1 MAERTRPLFR
11 ADHVGSLIRP
21 QELRDARQAHLA
33 GTVPAAE
40 LHALE
45 DRLISEAVAM
55 QEYVGLQAI
64 TDGEFRRTSFREVLF
79 ESIDGF
85 SKERVETDFSFSY
98 ADGSTRRATPVPK
111 VVSRLRR
118 SGSMAAGDFRFLKTA
133 TRATPKVML
142 PAPSLAHWF
151 VGDRV
156 FAGGPYAN
164 AREYMADI
172 ARIFREEF
180 AELASLGCTYVQIDE
195 VPIPVICDTNVQATI
210 ERRGKSPFALVD
222 LYVDTINDAIR
233 DRPPGMTVVVHMCR
247 GNEGVAGLGSG
258 GYEPIA
264 ERVFGRLKVD
274 GYLLEYDTP
283 RTGDFA
289 PLRFLPKEAIAVL
302 GLIST
307 KVTSSKLET
316 RSSGASTKPPASL
329 SSTGLDFARNA
340 VSRPCIGTTAWDATC
355 SSANWS
361 SWSPRPARS
370 GVETHFAGS
379 GAARLLR

>member
-1 MAERTRPLFR
+1 
-11 ADHVGSLIRP
+11 
-21 QELRDARQAHLA
+21 
-33 GTVPAAE
+33 
-40 LHALE
+40 
-45 DRLISEAVAM
+45 M
-55 QEYVGLQAI
+55 QERVGLQAV

-111 VVSRLRR
+111 VTVRLQRR
-118 SGSMAAGDFRFLKTA
+118 ASMAAGDFRFLKTA
-133 TRATPKVML
+133 TTATPKVML

-156 FAGGPYAN
+156 FAGSPYGS

-172 ARIFREEF
+172 ARIYREEI

-195 VPIPVICDTNVQATI
+195 VPIAVICDPAVQSVIAK
-210 ERRGKSPFALVD
+210 RGEVPLALVD

-258 GYEPIA
+258 GYDAIA

-274 GYLLEYDTP
+274 GYLLEYDTA
-283 RTGDFA
+283 RAGDFA
-289 PLRFLPKEAIAVL
+289 PLRFLPKDTIAVL
-302 GLIST
+302 GLVST
-307 KVTSSKLET
+307 KVTELESKDALKS
-316 RSSGASTKPPASL
+316 RHRRGRP
-329 SSTGLDFARNA
+329 RHR
-340 VSRPCIGTTAWDATC
+340 SRPTGALPPVRFRNSLPLRPHGPRRA
-355 SSANWS
+355 AAQA
-361 SWSPRPARS
+361 RPARC
-370 GVETHFAGS
+370 HGS
-379 GAARLLR
+379 

>member
-1 MAERTRPLFR
+1 MAAADGEKRDMAQRTSPPFR

-21 QELRDARQAHLA
+21 QELREARQAHLE
-33 GTVPAAE
+33 GKRPATE
-40 LHALE
+40 LRALE
-45 DRLISEAVAM
+45 DRSIREIVAL
-55 QEYVGLQAI
+55 QERVGLQAV

-79 ESIDGF
+79 ESMDGF

-118 SGSMAAGDFRFLKTA
+118 SGSMAAGDFKFLKTV
-133 TRATPKVML
+133 TKATPKVML

-156 FAGGPYAN
+156 LAGSPYTS

-172 ARIFREEF
+172 ARIFREEI
-180 AELASLGCTYVQIDE
+180 AELAALGCTYVQIDE
-195 VPIPVICDTNVQATI
+195 VPIPVICDASVQATI
-210 ERRGKSPFALVD
+210 AKRGEDAMALID

-233 DRPPGMTVVVHMCR
+233 DRPSGMTVVVHMCR

-258 GYEPIA
+258 GYEAIA
-264 ERVFGRLKVD
+264 ERVFGRLRVD

-283 RTGDFA
+283 RAGDFA
-289 PLRFLPKEAIAVL
+289 PLRFLPREAIAVL

-307 KVTSSKLET
+307 KVTELETTDALKRRIDEAARVIDLDRLGLCPQCGFATLYRYDRMGLDAQERKLELLVHT
-316 RSSGASTKPPASL
+316 
-329 SSTGLDFARNA
+329 ARD
-340 VSRPCIGTTAWDATC
+340 IWG
-355 SSANWS
+355 
-361 SWSPRPARS
+361 
-370 GVETHFAGS
+370 
-379 GAARLLR
+379 

>member
-1 MAERTRPLFR
+1 MAQRTRPPFR

-21 QELRDARQAHLA
+21 QELRETRQAHLE
-33 GTVPAAE
+33 GKLPAAQ
-40 LHALE
+40 LRAIE
-45 DRLISEAVAM
+45 DRLVREVVAM
-55 QEYVGLQAI
+55 QERVGLQAV

-85 SKERVETDFSFSY
+85 GKERVETDFSFAY
-98 ADGSTRRATPVPK
+98 ADGSSRRATPVPK

-118 SGSMAAGDFRFLKTA
+118 TGSMAAGDFKFLKTA
-133 TRATPKVML
+133 TTATPKVML

-156 FAGGPYAN
+156 FAGSPYAD

-172 ARIFREEF
+172 ACIYREEI
-180 AELASLGCTYVQIDE
+180 AELAVLGCSYVQIDE
-195 VPIPVICDTNVQATI
+195 VPIPVICDPAVQATI
-210 ERRGKSPFALVD
+210 VKRGEAPLALVD

-258 GYEPIA
+258 GYDMIA
-264 ERVFGRLKVD
+264 ERVFGRLNVD

-283 RTGDFA
+283 RAGDFA
-289 PLRFLPKEAIAVL
+289 PLRFLPNDTIAVL

-307 KVTSSKLET
+307 KVTELEAKEALK
-316 RSSGASTKPPASL
+316 RRIDEAGRVIDLDRLGLCPQCGFAAL
-329 SSTGLDFARNA
+329 YRYDRMGLDVQERKLDLLVATARD
-340 VSRPCIGTTAWDATC
+340 IWG
-355 SSANWS
+355 
-361 SWSPRPARS
+361 
-370 GVETHFAGS
+370 
-379 GAARLLR
+379 

>member
-1 MAERTRPLFR
+1 VADKEKRSMAQRTRPPFR

-21 QELRDARQAHLA
+21 PELREARQAHLD
-33 GTVPAAE
+33 GKLPAAQ
-40 LHALE
+40 LRVVE
-45 DRLISEAVAM
+45 DRLVREVVAM
-55 QEYVGLQAI
+55 QERIGLQAV

-79 ESIDGF
+79 DSINGF
-85 SKERVETDFSFSY
+85 GKERVETDFSFSY

-118 SGSMAAGDFRFLKTA
+118 ARSMAAADFRFLKTA
-133 TRATPKVML
+133 TKATPKVML

-156 FAGGPYAN
+156 FATGPYAD

-172 ARIFREEF
+172 ARIYREEI

-195 VPIPVICDTNVQATI
+195 VPIPVICDAGVQSTI
-210 ERRGKSPFALVD
+210 AKRGEAPLALVD

-258 GYEPIA
+258 GYDTIA

-274 GYLLEYDTP
+274 GYLLE
-283 RTGDFA
+283 
-289 PLRFLPKEAIAVL
+289 
-302 GLIST
+302 
-307 KVTSSKLET
+307 
-316 RSSGASTKPPASL
+316 
-329 SSTGLDFARNA
+329 
-340 VSRPCIGTTAWDATC
+340 
-355 SSANWS
+355 
-361 SWSPRPARS
+361 
-370 GVETHFAGS
+370 
-379 GAARLLR
+379 